1 MDNNIN
7 NNNNMKKNN
16 QKFDHYFEV
25 VLNVV
30 YITSFVF
37 LFGFTIVT
45 AINAYT
51 I

>member
-1 MDNNIN
+1 MDNNI

-30 YITSFVF
+30 YIASFVY
-37 LFGFTIVT
+37 LFGFTVIT
-45 AINAYT
+45 AINAY
-51 I
+51 

>member
-1 MDNNIN
+1 MDNNI

-30 YITSFVF
+30 YITGFVAV
-37 LFGFTIVT
+37 FGFTILT
-45 AINAYT
+45 MIEQYS
-51 I
+51 